1 MNEDAMKPVE
11 QYLERVRIY
20 LPLSSEEALTEIRTH
35 LIEEAEAIGAGSVSV
50 DSVLAAISRLG
61 DPKAVAND
69 YAGTGKR
76 LWHVP
81 VEYVQPIV
89 RILVVLVAIGMSFI
103 LGASIVGPSL
113 GDIIGETIIPRNNP
127 ANIPIMVIVNLL
139 FVLAIMRG
147 LPSSDVEKDP
157 TERTP
162 LEKFF
167 GIGLERFR
175 LKGRREATIELVAGI
190 GLGVFLLLPQ
200 MQGLYT
206 SAFKP
211 FVVVAAALLFIGAV
225 KGSLFIV
232 AGENDFNLIFEAIHS
247 GLWVFFALVLI
258 NVGWPLEY
266 VYGHVDG
273 SWVLIDP
280 RGFTPGAGMPFFSLE
295 LFWSFVVFIVVVANA
310 WRAIVSVVK
319 VLMYRVHVARTM

>member
-1 MNEDAMKPVE
+1 MNEDAMKAVE

-20 LPLSSEEALTEIRTH
+20 LPFSSEEALVEIQTH
-35 LIEEAEAIGAGSVSV
+35 LIEEAEAIGAGSVTV
-50 DSVLAAISRLG
+50 DSMLAAISRLG

-69 YAGTGKR
+69 YAGTGKSI
-76 LWHVP
+76 WHIP
-81 VEYVQPIV
+81 VEYVQPIM
-89 RILVVLVAIGMSFI
+89 RILVVLVAIGMSII
-103 LGASIVGPSL
+103 LGASIIGPSL
-113 GDIIGETIIPRNNP
+113 GHILGETILARNNP

-139 FVLAIMRG
+139 FVLTIMRG
-147 LPSSDVEKDP
+147 LSSSDVEKAP

-167 GIGLERFR
+167 SIGLERFR
-175 LKGRREATIELVAGI
+175 LKGRREAAIELVTGI

-211 FVVVAAALLFIGAV
+211 FVVVAAVLLFIGAV

-232 AGENDFNLIFEAIHS
+232 VGENDLNLIFEAIHC

-266 VYGHVDG
+266 VYGHQYG

-280 RGFTPGAGMPFFSLE
+280 RVFTPGAGMPFFTLE
-295 LFWSFVVFIVVVANA
+295 LLWSFVVFIMVVANA

-319 VLMYRVHVARTM
+319 VLMYRVRARDLS

>member
-20 LPLSSEEALTEIRTH
+20 LPISSEEALTEIRTH
-35 LIEEAEAIGAGSVSV
+35 LIEEAEAIGGGSVTF
-50 DSVLAAISRLG
+50 DSMLAAISRLG

-69 YAGTGKR
+69 YAGTGKKV
-76 LWHVP
+76 WHIP
-81 VEYVQPIV
+81 VEYVQPIM

-103 LGASIVGPSL
+103 LGASIVGPSV
-113 GDIIGETIIPRNNP
+113 GNFIGETIVARNNP
-127 ANIPIMVIVNLL
+127 ANIPLMVIVNLL
-139 FVLAIMRG
+139 FVLTIMKG
-147 LPSSDVEKDP
+147 LSPSDMEKGP

-175 LKGRREATIELVAGI
+175 IKGRREAAIELVAGV

-211 FVVVAAALLFIGAV
+211 FVVAAAVLLFIGAV
-225 KGSLFIV
+225 KGALFIV
-232 AGENDFNLIFEAIHS
+232 AGENELNMIFEVIHS
-247 GLWVFFALVLI
+247 GLWVLFALVLI
-258 NVGWPLEY
+258 NVGWPFAY
-266 VYGHVDG
+266 AYGHVDG

-280 RGFTPGAGMPFFSLE
+280 RLFTPRAGIPFLSLE
-295 LFWSFVVFIVVVANA
+295 LFWSFAVFIMVVTNA

-319 VLMYRVHVARTM
+319 VLMSRDHVERLM

>member
-69 YAGTGKR
+69 YAGTGKSV
-76 LWHVP
+76 WHVP

-232 AGENDFNLIFEAIHS
+232 AGENDLNLIFEAIHS

-310 WRAIVSVVK
+310 WRVIVSVVK

>member
-1 MNEDAMKPVE
+1 MNEDAMKAVK
-11 QYLERVRIY
+11 QYLERIRVY
-20 LPLSSEEALTEIRTH
+20 MPSNSEEALTEIRTH
-35 LIEEAEAIGAGSVSV
+35 LIEEAEAIGGGSVTV
-50 DSVLAAISRLG
+50 DSMLAAISRLG

-69 YAGTGKR
+69 YAGTGKS

-81 VEYVQPIV
+81 VEYVQPIM
-89 RILVVLVAIGMSFI
+89 RILVVLVAIGMSLI
-103 LGASIVGPSL
+103 VGASIVGPAV
-113 GDIIGETIIPRNNP
+113 GNFIGETIIPRNNP
-127 ANIPIMVIVNLL
+127 ANMPIMVIVNLL
-139 FVLAIMRG
+139 FVLALMRR
-147 LPSSDVEKDP
+147 LPSSDVRKGL

-167 GIGLERFR
+167 GIGLESFRF
-175 LKGRREATIELVAGI
+175 KGRREAAIELVAGI

-211 FVVVAAALLFIGAV
+211 FVVVAAVLLFIGAV
-225 KGSLFIV
+225 KGASFIV
-232 AGENDFNLIFEAIHS
+232 AGESDLNLIFEAIHG
-247 GLWVFFALVLI
+247 GLWVLFALVLI

-266 VYGHVDG
+266 AYGHVDG

-280 RGFTPGAGMPFFSLE
+280 RVFTPGAGMPFFSLE
-295 LFWSFVVFIVVVANA
+295 LFWSFAVFIMVVTNA

-319 VLMYRVHVARTM
+319 VLMNRVHVARTM

>member
-200 MQGLYT
+200 MQGCLLYT
-206 SAFKP
+206 SP
-211 FVVVAAALLFIGAV
+211 
-225 KGSLFIV
+225 S
-232 AGENDFNLIFEAIHS
+232 
-247 GLWVFFALVLI
+247 
-258 NVGWPLEY
+258 
-266 VYGHVDG
+266 
-273 SWVLIDP
+273 P
-280 RGFTPGAGMPFFSLE
+280 RD
-295 LFWSFVVFIVVVANA
+295 
-310 WRAIVSVVK
+310 
-319 VLMYRVHVARTM
+319 

>member
-20 LPLSSEEALTEIRTH
+20 LPLSSEEALAEIRTH
-35 LIEEAEAIGAGSVSV
+35 LIEEAEAIGAGSVTV

-76 LWHVP
+76 ILHVP
-81 VEYVQPIV
+81 VEYVPPIV
-89 RILVVLVAIGMSFI
+89 RILVVLVAVGMSFI
-103 LGASIVGPSL
+103 LGASIVGLSL
-113 GDIIGETIIPRNNP
+113 GNIIGETIVPKNNP
-127 ANIPIMVIVNLL
+127 ANIPLMVIVNLL
-139 FVLAIMRG
+139 FVLTIMKG
-147 LPSSDVEKDP
+147 LPPSDVEKDP
-157 TERTP
+157 TGRTP

-175 LKGRREATIELVAGI
+175 IKGRREATIELATGI

-206 SAFKP
+206 PAFKP

-232 AGENDFNLIFEAIHS
+232 AGENDLNLVFEAIHS

-258 NVGWPLEY
+258 NVGWPMEY

-280 RGFTPGAGMPFFSLE
+280 RVFTPGAGMPFFSLE
-295 LFWSFVVFIVVVANA
+295 LLWSFVVFTMVVTNV

-319 VLMYRVHVARTM
+319 VLMHRVHVARTM

>member
-69 YAGTGKR
+69 YAGTGKSV
-76 LWHVP
+76 WHVP